1 MSKFLAIGL
10 SVVIL
15 FQGLRLDVGDLA
27 HMDELLEHARFHA
40 DKYGDNF
47 FVFLSKHYGE
57 LQEEHTQDHQEEQK
71 EHEKLPFNNTYCS
84 HVLTVYVV
92 NRFEMK
98 VNMAT
103 PEVDYTTNF
112 LYLDNYVFLE
122 KTDIFQP
129 PQLA

>member
-10 SVVIL
+10 SVVVL
-15 FQGLRLDVGDLA
+15 LQSLRLDMGDLA
-27 HMDELLEHARFHA
+27 HMDELFEHAQFHA
-40 DKYGDNF
+40 EKYGDNF

-57 LQEEHTQDHQEEQK
+57 LQEEHTQDHQEERK
-71 EHEKLPFNNTYCS
+71 EHEKLPFNNTFCS

-92 NRFEMK
+92 HKFEMQ
-98 VNMAT
+98 VNTAT
-103 PEVDYTTNF
+103 PDVDYTANF
-112 LYLDNYVFLE
+112 EYLDNYVFLE

>member
-10 SVVIL
+10 SVVVLI
-15 FQGLRLDVGDLA
+15 QSLRLDVGDLVY
-27 HMDELLEHARFHA
+27 MDELFEHAQFHA
-40 DKYGDNF
+40 EKYGDNF

-57 LQEEHTQDHQEEQK
+57 LQEKHTQDHQEEQT

-84 HVLTVYVV
+84 HVITVYVV
-92 NRFEMK
+92 HKFEMQ
-98 VNMAT
+98 VSMAT
-103 PEVDYTTNF
+103 PDVDYIANF

-122 KTDIFQP
+122 KSDIFQP